1 MIKHTRIYAPLLFAA
16 LLPSVQVSFAA
27 VGDQPS
33 SMVISGS
40 ITPSAAV
47 TPKPV
52 DSIVAVNTLTNA
64 IDAESPI
71 NGDGSLYAI
80 MVTKTQADNG
90 VAPMTLRLRQG
101 SAYYSLID
109 TSSGNN
115 VAFIFSGN
123 LFPQR
128 MSLNV
133 VVGAVLDTPK
143 TTVTGTGSAGTGS
156 GTTGTGTTGTTG
168 TGTTGGG
175 TSTTTP
181 GIGST
186 GSSGTT
192 IINNITSTAPVATT
206 SPATTG
212 TTASTTTTSS
222 TTTGTT
228 TSTSSA
234 ATCADANMDV
244 NKDGVC
250 TQADI
255 DLIKDYIS
263 GVAVGGGAASLDVN
277 KDGVVNTKDIIDAI
291 KAILLSGSQGAKVF

>member
-1 MIKHTRIYAPLLFAA
+1 MIKHTRIYAPFLFAA

-40 ITPSAAV
+40 ITSSAAV

-143 TTVTGTGSAGTGS
+143 TTVTDTKGTGSAGTG
-156 GTTGTGTTGTTG
+156 TGTTG
-168 TGTTGGG
+168 TGTTGSG

-206 SPATTG
+206 SSATTG

-222 TTTGTT
+222 TTTGT

-277 KDGVVNTKDIIDAI
+277 KDGVVNTRDIIDAI
-291 KAILLSGSQGAKVF
+291 KAILLSGSQGTRVF